1 VKFYT
6 PLVFSAPAGGEPV
19 RISWIC
25 LMLVKIEWLGY
36 RMVKKNWR
44 YVKPFSSDTGTLRT
58 DRQTDGRS
66 DIIDISIS
74 LVSFVLKKLT
84 TGRYEASRGLFA
96 PAELLVILHVK
107 KDNGVLHII
116 STAPPISHQYMEV
129 MSLGIALVSHFQCHK
144 RRQLRLLFL
153 LLQLLKWRRR
163 QRLSQLHRQVSW
175 SLGLFSSC
183 FLSDRLVK
191 LLGFQFSS

>member
-1 VKFYT
+1 
-6 PLVFSAPAGGEPV
+6 
-19 RISWIC
+19 
-25 LMLVKIEWLGY
+25 
-36 RMVKKNWR
+36 MVKKNWR
-44 YVKPFSSDTGTLRT
+44 FVKPFSSDTGTLRT

-66 DIIDISIS
+66 YIIDISIS

-84 TGRYEASRGLFA
+84 TDRYEASRGLFA

-116 STAPPISHQYMEV
+116 STAPSISHQYMEV

-144 RRQLRLLFL
+144 RQLRLLFL

-175 SLGLFSSC
+175 SLGLFSNWFCVRSTRKVTR
-183 FLSDRLVK
+183 LSVL
-191 LLGFQFSS
+191 